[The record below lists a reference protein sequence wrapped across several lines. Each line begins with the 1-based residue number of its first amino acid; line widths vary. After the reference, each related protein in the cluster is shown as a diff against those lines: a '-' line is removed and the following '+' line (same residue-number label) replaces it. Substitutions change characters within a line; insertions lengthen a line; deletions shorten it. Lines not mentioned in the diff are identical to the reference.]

1 MLSVMSDASSDPAVT
16 GTDPVNPAEPAAVP
30 PSGMLSAL
38 LSGLREAGPR
48 MVAEVAELVGCE
60 SPSDDIPATLACVEI
75 VDRLGTAALGRPA
88 ERIEVDGRTH
98 LRWRNHG
105 SRRVLLLGH
114 CDTVWPHGTLA
125 RWPFSVTGDRATGP
139 GIFDMKAGL
148 VQIFHALSAISAL
161 TALSGQP
168 DLSGIS
174 VLVTTDEELGSPTS
188 RGLIESEAE
197 GAAAAF
203 VLEASAGAAL
213 KTVRKGVSLYRV
225 LAHGRAAH
233 AGLEPEA
240 GVNASVEIAHQV
252 LAINELGDP
261 TMATTVT
268 PTVLRGGRTT
278 NTVPDAAEI
287 AVDVRAASVTEQH
300 RVDDAMRALTPVLPG
315 GRLTVEGGINRPP
328 LDAVS
333 SADLFDLAQRV
344 QAGLGLPA
352 LEAVAVGGGSD
363 GNFTAGIG
371 TPTLDGLGA
380 VGDHAHAEGEWASV
394 SALPERAALLA
405 GLILAVRGS

>member
-1 MLSVMSDASSDPAVT
+1 MLSVMSDVSPDLPASSTSASLPA
-16 GTDPVNPAEPAAVP
+16 PRMPAPAT
-30 PSGMLSAL
+30 LSAL
-38 LSGLREAGPR
+38 LSGLRAAGPR
-48 MVAEVAELVGCE
+48 MVAELAELVGCE
-60 SPSDDIPATLACVEI
+60 SPSEDIPATVACADL
-75 VDRLGTAALGRPA
+75 VDRLGTAVFGRPA
-88 ERIEVDGRTH
+88 ERIEAGGRIH
-98 LRWRNHG
+98 LRWRQDG
-105 SRRVLLLGH
+105 PRRVLLLGH
-114 CDTVWPHGTLA
+114 CDTVWPRGTLD
-125 RWPFSVTGDRATGP
+125 RWPFSISGDRATGP
-139 GIFDMKAGL
+139 GVFDMKAGL
-148 VQIFHALSAISAL
+148 VQMFHCLSALSAPS
-161 TALSGQP
+161 

-188 RGLIESEAE
+188 RELIESEAA

-203 VLEASAGAAL
+203 VLEASAGAAV

-225 LAHGRAAH
+225 LAHGRASH

-240 GVNASVEIAHQV
+240 GINASVEIAHQV

-261 TMATTVT
+261 ATATTVT

-287 AVDVRAASVTEQH
+287 AVDVRAATVAEQH
-300 RVDDAMRALTPVLPG
+300 RVDEAMRALRPVLAG

-333 SADLFDLAQRV
+333 SADLFDLAQQV
-344 QAGLGLPA
+344 QSGLGLPA
-352 LEAVAVGGGSD
+352 LRAVAVGGGSD

-380 VGDHAHAEGEWASV
+380 VGEHAHAEGEWASV